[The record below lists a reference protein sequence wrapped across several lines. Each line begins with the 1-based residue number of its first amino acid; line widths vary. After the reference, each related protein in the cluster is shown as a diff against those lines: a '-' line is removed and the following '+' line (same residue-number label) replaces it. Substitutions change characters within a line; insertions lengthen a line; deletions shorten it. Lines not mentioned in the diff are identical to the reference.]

1 MLEYKDKRK
10 IVDDL
15 KEALQR
21 EIMEYTKLTEAGKNF
36 YPPKSKFTQLK
47 M

>member
-15 KEALQR
+15 KETLQR
-21 EIMEYTKLTEAGKNF
+21 EIMEYTKLTEAGKLIF
-36 YPPKSKFTQLK
+36 DRPKFFFFF
-47 M
+47 